1 MKKNGLFLLLAL
13 IVLATITQ
21 LLITSRAKEPF
32 FDGQRAYQD
41 LVAQVAFGPRV
52 PGSPAHEQ
60 AIHYIQTELTKA
72 GWTVSLQVTE
82 LQGVAITNIIAER
95 ADGPGRIILGAHYDS
110 RILADQDKG
119 PGRSLPVSGAND
131 GASGVAIL
139 LELARLLPPDTTP
152 VTLVFF
158 DQEDNG
164 SLDGRQWIVGS
175 TAFVQSLTYK
185 PDCAIIVDMVGDTNL
200 NLPFERD
207 STPDLVKS
215 IWGTAARLG
224 YTQFINIPGY
234 TMLDDH
240 TPFLRAGIPAVDII
254 DFDYPYWHTSQDLP
268 DKVSATSLRA
278 VGDTLLHWIIERQ

>member
-1 MKKNGLFLLLAL
+1 
-13 IVLATITQ
+13 
-21 LLITSRAKEPF
+21 
-32 FDGQRAYQD
+32 
-41 LVAQVAFGPRV
+41 
-52 PGSPAHEQ
+52 
-60 AIHYIQTELTKA
+60 
-72 GWTVSLQVTE
+72 
-82 LQGVAITNIIAER
+82 
-95 ADGPGRIILGAHYDS
+95 
-110 RILADQDKG
+110 
-119 PGRSLPVSGAND
+119 
-131 GASGVAIL
+131 VAIL

-224 YTQFINIPGY
+224 YYRFRLSLLAHLPG
-234 TMLDDH
+234 
-240 TPFLRAGIPAVDII
+240 PAR
-254 DFDYPYWHTSQDLP
+254 Q
-268 DKVSATSLRA
+268 SLGHKPPCGR
-278 VGDTLLHWIIERQ
+278 